1 MFFLYI
7 FWFDQSWIIFM
18 AQWYSNYYILM
29 LRSEQCLRTR
39 KFFTLPPFWN
49 IVLMGHEG
57 KQTELLEF
65 GGAPEQKLIPR
76 LPLALDY
83 VEKEDSL
90 SVGLLEW
97 VWTEKKW
104 SESCVWLAA
113 RSGLP
118 ATRSGLPALLPLK
131 RNSWKESFFLVLD
144 FN

>member
-7 FWFDQSWIIFM
+7 FWFNQSWIIFM
-18 AQWYSNYYILM
+18 ARWCSYYYILM
-29 LRSEQCLRTR
+29 LRSEQCSRTR

-49 IVLMGHEG
+49 IVPMVPWR
-57 KQTELLEF
+57 QTNRIVRVWRSHREE
-65 GGAPEQKLIPR
+65 AHTKIATR
-76 LPLALDY
+76 VNY
-83 VEKEDSL
+83 VEKDNSL
-90 SVGLLEW
+90 SVGLLGW